1 MDRAHSWADGR
12 GAPRRPAQ
20 HWDGDDAP
28 SSGGPCNASCLL
40 EGPYSVTHGS
50 GGMST
55 PQGDRAVPCVL
66 RWDHAVASWALGGG
80 CGMPLSSERCVRIQ
94 TQQGAGQGAGLH
106 FPSHPG
112 NKPCSNPAARVAV
125 SLRAQ
130 GDLGGGGERGR
141 DPALAGGCLQA
152 AAKPSASCPALPV
165 PACPCLS
172 PPGCPALQGLN
183 ASAPAGTPGRRMG
196 TPKCRARTPKRRV
209 GTPKCRV
216 GTP

>member
-40 EGPYSVTHGS
+40 EGPCSVTHGS

-66 RWDHAVASWALGGG
+66 RRDHAVASWALGGG

-112 NKPCSNPAARVAV
+112 NKPCSNPAGRVAV

-130 GDLGGGGERGR
+130 GTWEAAGSGEGTRHWPGDACR
-141 DPALAGGCLQA
+141 RQQNPAR
-152 AAKPSASCPALPV
+152 

-172 PPGCPALQGLN
+172 LPVPTRVP
-183 ASAPAGTPGRRMG
+183 STAGPERVCPGRDPQTQDGDPQMQG
-196 TPKCRARTPKRRV
+196 EDPQTQGGDPQMQNGDPLN
-209 GTPKCRV
+209 
-216 GTP
+216 